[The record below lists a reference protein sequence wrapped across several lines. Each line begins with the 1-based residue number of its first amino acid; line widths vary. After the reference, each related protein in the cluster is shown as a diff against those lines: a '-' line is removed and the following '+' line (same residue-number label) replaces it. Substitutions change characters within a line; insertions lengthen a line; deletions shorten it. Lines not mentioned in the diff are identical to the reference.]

1 MKIRTISE
9 TKGQTMNRI
18 AILCLM
24 CCVLTGCPSATSTVP
39 SSASAPA
46 KGYSSPADQQIGEA
60 LAAVNAFVNQEKV
73 NYQAMTPI
81 QQGKEK
87 AALNALIASVNAAN
101 SAYTGYHAGTGTL
114 DQAQNALTSAQNAQA
129 ALTAAKGVK

>member
-1 MKIRTISE
+1 
-9 TKGQTMNRI
+9 MNRI

-24 CCVLTGCPSATSTVP
+24 CCVLTGCTPNTAAPSAATAPGYTSQ
-39 SSASAPA
+39 S
-46 KGYSSPADQQIGEA
+46 DQQIGEA

-73 NYQAMTPI
+73 NYQAMTSV

-114 DQAQNALTSAQNAQA
+114 DQAQSALTGAQNAQA
-129 ALTAAKGVK
+129 ALMAAKGVK